1 VSDFRVLLIYPNQRA
16 ESLVPPSIAM
26 FSRLLKDRGFMVDL
40 FDSSFYDLDADDY
53 IAQTGSAPGSGKI
66 SGDKV
71 VKARG
76 DAKNLIQNCLVRPY
90 ESRADSLR
98 KHMGAVDG
106 LTRKMEKFQ
115 PHLIAV
121 TSTESTVLLAMQLL
135 KAVHHHQIPTILG
148 GVFATF
154 APERAIDFPEVDVI
168 CVGEGEVALLE
179 LCERMQAGKSYDDV
193 TNLWIKK
200 ASGEIVRN
208 PITKPV
214 DVDQLPVLDIEIF
227 EEGRYYSPMYGKLYR
242 MLPVETHRGCPYTCS
257 YCNSPSQDVFYKEQT
272 GDKYFRKRSMEKVR
286 EDILYFR
293 DVLKMN
299 YANFWADTFFAYSTR
314 EFDAFCEMYSEFR
327 LPFWCCT
334 RPETITEERIKKLQ
348 DVGLHMISFGLE
360 HGNEQFRRNVI
371 KRPYPNSVVIE
382 AFQTVKKA
390 GVHFSVNNII
400 GFPGETREL
409 ADDTIAVNRLFE
421 ADQMSCSIF
430 QPYYGTLLRK
440 VAEDQGSLHPDTI
453 CPANSG
459 ATVMDLPG
467 FTSDQLKG
475 LRRTFAM
482 YVKFP
487 KSRRKEIQI
496 AEQLTPEGDRVWDN
510 LREEFVATYFGTP
523 ETDITEKGGPIPATM
538 SKSVPTAAA

>member
-1 VSDFRVLLIYPNQRA
+1 MSDFRVLLIYPNQRA

-26 FSRLLKDRGFMVDL
+26 FSRLLKNHGYEVDL

-53 IAQTGSAPGSGKI
+53 IAQTDSAPSSEQGK
-66 SGDKV
+66 GLEV
-71 VKARG
+71 VKSKG
-76 DAKNLIQNCLVRPY
+76 DAKSLIQNCLVRPY
-90 ESRADSLR
+90 ESKADSLR
-98 KHMGAVDG
+98 KHESAVKG
-106 LTRKMEKFQ
+106 LTRKVEEFQ

-135 KAVHHHQIPTILG
+135 NSVRHHRIPTILG

-154 APERAIDFPEVDVI
+154 APERAIGFPEVDMI
-168 CVGEGEVALLE
+168 CVGEGEVALLD

-200 ASGEIVRN
+200 KSGDIIRN
-208 PITKPV
+208 PITRPV
-214 DVDQLPVLDIEIF
+214 DVDQLPTLDIEIF

-272 GDKYFRKRSMEKVR
+272 GGKFFRKRSMEKVR
-286 EDILYFR
+286 KDILYFR

-299 YANFWADTFFAYSTR
+299 YVNFWADTFFAYSTK
-314 EFDAFCEMYSEFR
+314 EFDAFCEMYSEFK

-334 RPETITEERIKKLQ
+334 RPETVTVERIRKLQ

-360 HGNEQFRRNVI
+360 HGNEQFRRDVV
-371 KRPYPNSVVIE
+371 KRPYPNSIAIE
-382 AFQTVKKA
+382 AFKVVKKA
-390 GVHFSVNNII
+390 GVHFSINNII
-400 GFPGETREL
+400 GFPGETRKL
-409 ADDTIAVNRLFE
+409 ANDTIEINRHFE
-421 ADQMSCSIF
+421 ADQMSCSIY
-430 QPYYGTLLRK
+430 QPYYGTSLRK
-440 VAEDQGSLHPDTI
+440 VAVDQGYLDTDTI

-459 ATVMDLPG
+459 ATVMDMPD

-487 KSRRKEIQI
+487 KARWKEIQI
-496 AEQLTPEGDRVWDN
+496 AEQLTPEGDKVWEN
-510 LREEFVATYFGTP
+510 LQQEFIATFFSTP

-538 SKSVPTAAA
+538 SESAPTAPV